1 MKSTYSVIFYLK
13 REKLKKDGTYP
24 VMGRITVDGTQ
35 CQFSCKVDCNP
46 DLWETKGGRAIGKSV
61 MARNVNMELDKIK
74 ARIDKYYKEIVDRD
88 NFVTAEKVKNAF
100 LGLEFR
106 QQTLMT
112 TYAQWIANYE
122 KQVEGGLKAPKTL
135 HKYKSVYQHVD
146 DFLRFHYHVSD
157 IALKEIEPSF
167 ISDFE
172 IYLKTEKHLAH
183 NTVNI
188 YVKPIMMLMHRAHE
202 NGWVTRYPFGEYKI
216 GKAEVDKGF
225 LTKNE
230 LQAMMNLPI
239 QNPQRCLVRDLFI
252 FCCFTG
258 ISYIDL
264 KNLRKENIVKNPVD
278 GSLWIHTHRQKTGVA
293 ENVKLMSL
301 PLEILKKYDGLCED
315 DHVFAVPNFTSI
327 SSRLNTVAKLC
338 GIKKHLTWHMSRHTM
353 ATVVCLANGMP
364 LEVVS
369 SVLGHKSIESTQIYA
384 RITQEKL
391 GCEID
396 TLASKL
402 SKIEQFVPNLGGVI
416 YNK

>member
-1 MKSTYSVIFYLK
+1 MKSTYSIIFYLK

-35 CQFSCKVDCNP
+35 CQFSCKVDCKP
-46 DLWETKGGRAIGKSV
+46 DLWETKGGRATGKSV

-74 ARIDKYYKEIVDRD
+74 ARIDKYYKEIVERD

-106 QQTLMT
+106 QHTLMT
-112 TYAQWIANYE
+112 TFSQWIEDYK
-122 KQVEGGLKAPKTL
+122 KQVAGGLKAQKTL
-135 HKYKSVYQHVD
+135 DKYNAVYKHVGS
-146 DFLRFHYHVSD
+146 FMQFHYHVSD
-157 IALKEIEPSF
+157 MALKEILPSF

-172 IYLKTEKHLAH
+172 IYLKTEKHFVH
-183 NTVNI
+183 NTANI

-216 GKAEVDKGF
+216 GKAEVEKGF
-225 LTKNE
+225 LTKDE
-230 LQAMMNLPI
+230 LQALMNI
-239 QNPQRCLVRDLFI
+239 PQLNAKRSLVRDLFV

-258 ISYIDL
+258 LAYVDL
-264 KNLRKENIVKNPVD
+264 KNLKKENIVKNPVD

-293 ENVKLMSL
+293 ENVKLMPV
-301 PLEILKKYDGLCED
+301 PLAILKKYKGLCD
-315 DHVFAVPNFTSI
+315 DGHVFSVPQFQSACLM
-327 SSRLNTVAKLC
+327 LNTIAKMC
-338 GIKKHLTWHMSRHTM
+338 GIQKHLTWHMSRHTM

-384 RITQEKL
+384 KITQEKL

-402 SKIEQFVPNLGGVI
+402 AKIEQFVPNLGGVI
-416 YNK
+416 

>member
-35 CQFSCKVDCNP
+35 CQFSCKVNCSP
-46 DLWETKGGRAIGKSV
+46 DIWETKGGRATGKSV
-61 MARNVNMELDKIK
+61 MARSVNIELDKIK
-74 ARIDKYYKEIVDRD
+74 IRIDKYYKEIVDRD

-264 KNLRKENIVKNPVD
+264 KNLRKENIIKNPVD

-293 ENVKLMSL
+293 ENVKLMPL

-402 SKIEQFVPNLGGVI
+402 SKIEQFVPRLGGVI